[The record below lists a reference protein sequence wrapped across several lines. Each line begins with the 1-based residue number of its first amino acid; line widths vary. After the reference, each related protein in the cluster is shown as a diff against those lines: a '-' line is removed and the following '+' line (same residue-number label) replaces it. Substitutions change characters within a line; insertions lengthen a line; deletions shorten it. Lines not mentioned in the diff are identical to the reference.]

1 MLINLELY
9 QNFDEKI
16 ETIVESYDVDYIDA
30 VLDYCSR
37 NNLEIDAMADVI
49 QKSPL
54 LKSKIQEEA
63 EKLHFLKPTARLP
76 V

>member
-9 QNFDEKI
+9 NNFDEKI
-16 ETIVESYDVDYIDA
+16 ETLVEQHNVEYIDA
-30 VLDYCSR
+30 VLDYCAK
-37 NNLEIDAMADVI
+37 NNLEIEAMADVI

-63 EKLHFLKPTARLP
+63 EKLHYLKPTARLP